1 MIKIKKVSTELKML
15 YCRECGK
22 MTKRDD
28 LFSVEYI
35 TEGGVSLKT
44 TMCTDCLV
52 ELHNSIEDALDTNGA
67 IY

>member
-52 ELHNSIEDALDTNGA
+52 KLHNLIEDALDTDKV